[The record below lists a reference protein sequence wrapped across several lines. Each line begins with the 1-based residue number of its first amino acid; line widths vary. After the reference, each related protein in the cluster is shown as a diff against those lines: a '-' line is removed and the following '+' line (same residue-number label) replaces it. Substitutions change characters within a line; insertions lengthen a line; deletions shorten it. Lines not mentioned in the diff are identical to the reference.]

1 MPTTLP
7 RPQQAGVP
15 LDSIEIPPF
24 PAIAIKALQLIS
36 KDYSRLTELSN
47 LICSD
52 AAFSAEM
59 LRIVNSPF
67 FGLRTEVKSVL
78 QATLLLGLERV
89 KGLVVTIG
97 MRAYLGEALKVP
109 ALRACWRHSLAC
121 AMIAEDLTK
130 KSLEEKDVA
139 YTAGIIH
146 DIGRFGLAV
155 AYPERYASF
164 LARTIDGPAAV
175 LERERELFGINHCEA
190 GRSLVLRWNLP
201 KEFVRVTSEHHQR
214 ATDATFDLVA
224 VVRASCMM
232 ADALGFEVV
241 LPREPRNYKELLT
254 ELPERHRSL
263 LSRDAEE
270 LSFRIA
276 EKINSLESA

>member
-36 KDYSRLTELSN
+36 KDYSRLSELSN

-67 FGLRTEVKSVL
+67 FGLRTEVKGVL

-89 KGLVVTIG
+89 KGLVLTIG

-164 LARTIDGPAAV
+164 LARTVDGPAAV

-214 ATDATFDLVA
+214 ATGGTFDLVA

-241 LPREPRNYKELLT
+241 LPREPRNYKELLA

>member
-1 MPTTLP
+1 MPTTFP
-7 RPQQAGVP
+7 QPQQTGVP
-15 LDSIEIPPF
+15 LDLIEIPPF
-24 PAIAIKALQLIS
+24 PAIAIKALQVIS
-36 KDYSRLTELSN
+36 KDYARMSELSD

-52 AAFSAEM
+52 AAISAEL
-59 LRIVNSPF
+59 LRTVNSPF
-67 FGLRTEVKSVL
+67 FGLRAEVKSVL
-78 QATLLLGLERV
+78 QATLLLGLERI

-97 MRAYLGEALKVP
+97 MRAYLGESLKVP

-121 AMIAEDLTK
+121 AMIAEELTK

-164 LARTIDGPAAV
+164 LERTIDGPSAV

-190 GRSLVLRWNLP
+190 GRSLVQRWNLP
-201 KEFVRVTSEHHQR
+201 KEFERVTSEHHR
-214 ATDATFDLVA
+214 RVTSGPFDLVA
-224 VVRASCMM
+224 IVRASCMM

-241 LPREPRNYKELLT
+241 LPREPRNYKELLA
-254 ELPERHRSL
+254 ELPERHRNL

>member
-7 RPQQAGVP
+7 RPQQTGVP

-67 FGLRTEVKSVL
+67 FGLRTEVRSVL

-97 MRAYLGEALKVP
+97 MRAYLGDALKVP

-139 YTAGIIH
+139 YTAGIVH

-164 LARTIDGPAAV
+164 LARTIDGPSAV

-201 KEFVRVTSEHHQR
+201 KEFIRVTSEHHQR
-214 ATDATFDLVA
+214 ATGGPFDLVA
-224 VVRASCMM
+224 VIRASCMM

-241 LPREPRNYKELLT
+241 LPREPRNYKELLA
-254 ELPERHRSL
+254 ELPESHRNL
-263 LSRDAEE
+263 LSRDTED